1 MTQQRPDTRRRPTA
15 IARQATA
22 SDTARR
28 ALLVLAALVL
38 AVSGLV
44 WGAAASASAHD
55 ELVSST
61 PADGDSLDSA
71 PTEATLEFSGT
82 VQEVGTEFAL
92 QDSSGAA
99 VDLPGEYTISGTSIT
114 QPLPELEDGGY
125 TLNWRVVSEDGHPI
139 SGTISF
145 GVGGWSAIGGGAAT
159 NDGSG
164 QFQNQPA
171 DPNEVNVSTGGD
183 SGANPWLVG
192 IMSFVGVLVIG
203 GAAVLMVMRM
213 RRGNTPGGTAPG
225 AGSAK
230 GDSADDHKSPDTD
243 A

>member
-1 MTQQRPDTRRRPTA
+1 MIQQRSETRRPIA

-22 SDTARR
+22 SDAARR

-38 AVSGLV
+38 AVAGLV

-71 PTEATLEFSGT
+71 PTEATLEFSGA
-82 VQEVGTEFAL
+82 VQELGTEFAL
-92 QDSSGAA
+92 QDSWGAA
-99 VDLPGEYTISGTSIT
+99 VDLPGDYTISGASIT
-114 QPLPELEDGGY
+114 QPLPELEGGSY
-125 TLNWRVVSEDGHPI
+125 SLNWRVVSEDGHPI

-145 GVGGWSAIGGGAAT
+145 GVGGSSAIGGGAAT
-159 NDGSG
+159 HDGAG
-164 QFQNQPA
+164 QFQNQQA
-171 DPNEVNVSTGGD
+171 DPNSVNVNGD
-183 SGANPWLVG
+183 ADPGANPWLVG

-225 AGSAK
+225 SGTTAA
-230 GDSADDHKSPDTD
+230 DSAGDHKSPGTD